1 MRFVDIGLARRLEMA
16 EAQAARECSE
26 NVVRN
31 HPEMGAATL
40 EIMGGVAA
48 FTGVDSPITQAAGVG
63 LRGPVTDSEVDA
75 LEAFFRGR
83 SAAVNIEVCPMA
95 DASLAECLGR
105 RAYRAIEFSNVLF
118 RDVPG
123 IPQKME
129 APPNVQIRPM
139 GSSEAHLWSET
150 VATGFAEHFAVT
162 PELVQ
167 IMEMFALRKSARC
180 YFASID
186 GDVAGG
192 AALAIHEGVAGFFGA
207 STLPAFRRRGVQT
220 ALLSVRMADAAAAA
234 CDVAMSIAQLNS
246 GSHRNIERQGF
257 RVAYTRVKFSA

>member
-48 FTGVDSPITQAAGVG
+48 FTGVDSPITQAAGLG
-63 LRGPVTDSEVDA
+63 LHGPVTDSELDT
-75 LEAFFRGR
+75 LEKFFRSRG
-83 SAAVNIEVCPMA
+83 AAVNIELCPMA
-95 DASLAECLGR
+95 DASLGERLGR
-105 RAYRAIEFSNVLF
+105 RSYRPIEFSNVLF
-118 RDVPG
+118 RDVSG
-123 IPQKME
+123 VSQELERTRGVRIR
-129 APPNVQIRPM
+129 QIET
-139 GSSEAHLWSET
+139 GEAHRWSET

-207 STLPAFRRRGVQT
+207 STVPAFRRRGVQT
-220 ALLSVRMADAAAAA
+220 ALLSVRMADAAAAG